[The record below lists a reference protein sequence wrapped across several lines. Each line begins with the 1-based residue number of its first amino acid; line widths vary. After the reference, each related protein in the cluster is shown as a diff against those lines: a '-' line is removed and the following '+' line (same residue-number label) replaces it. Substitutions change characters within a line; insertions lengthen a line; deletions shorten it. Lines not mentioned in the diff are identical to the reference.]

1 MTIAVTLAGQ
11 PAASADVN
19 ETSEHRS
26 CAPTKVLRAARGP
39 ETVVCTDVRSHVWAL
54 LSSAQ
59 FQSRSAERRNSQRFP
74 YPYLVTVTPVDHS
87 GRPMSEA
94 QFVVVGKNISEG
106 GLSFYHQGPLANR
119 QVIVSLDAADGRW
132 MSFLVDLTWCR
143 FKSQGWYESGGQFLK
158 KTLTPPQ
165 VEKGSRL

>member
-1 MTIAVTLAGQ
+1 MRTFAQ
-11 PAASADVN
+11 RD
-19 ETSEHRS
+19 
-26 CAPTKVLRAARGP
+26 
-39 ETVVCTDVRSHVWAL
+39 TVVCTDLRSHVWAL

-74 YPYLVTVTPVDHS
+74 YPYLVTVTPVDVS
-87 GRPMSEA
+87 GRPLPDD

-119 QVIVSLDAADGRW
+119 QVIVSLDATDGRW

-143 FKSQGWYESGGQFLK
+143 FKAQGWYESGGQFLK
-158 KTLTPPQ
+158 KTNTPP
-165 VEKGSRL
+165 RLGK